1 MTNLRQ
7 ALQSVD
13 LTEREM
19 APLMLGAHP
28 PAGCAALGILLS
40 RVADVILND
49 RRLLKSWLSKAPE
62 LTV

>member
-13 LTEREM
+13 LTEREL

-28 PAGCAALGILLS
+28 GAGFAALGILLR

-62 LTV
+62 LTA